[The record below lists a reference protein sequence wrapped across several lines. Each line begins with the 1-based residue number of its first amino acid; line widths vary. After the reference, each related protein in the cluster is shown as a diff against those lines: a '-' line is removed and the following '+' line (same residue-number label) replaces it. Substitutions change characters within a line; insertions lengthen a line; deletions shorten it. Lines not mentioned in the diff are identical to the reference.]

1 MGGSGIGQDEEDG
14 SEPLTS
20 SQIFHKVFPEYLAMG
35 MTFEQF
41 WQQDCSMVVAYRKA
55 YRIRQ
60 EEINRTAWLNG
71 LYMYKALTSA
81 PQFVQGFI
89 PKGTKIEPYPNKPI
103 DFTPVKPKT
112 EQEKLDDEVKAQSE
126 QIKRNMMRFMAAQQA
141 EHKKKELEVLLGS
154 NEADNG
160 AEPKNDTGEE

>member
-1 MGGSGIGQDEEDG
+1 
-14 SEPLTS
+14 
-20 SQIFHKVFPEYLAMG
+20 MG

-41 WQQDCSMVVAYRKA
+41 WQQDCSLVVAYRKA

-89 PKGTKIEPYPNKPI
+89 PKGTKIDPYPSKPI

-141 EHKKKELEVLLGS
+141 EHKKKELEALLG
-154 NEADNG
+154 DNVTEDSIG
-160 AEPKNDTGEE
+160 HTDNAEEESGHVRDTKFDP

>member
-1 MGGSGIGQDEEDG
+1 
-14 SEPLTS
+14 
-20 SQIFHKVFPEYLAMG
+20 MG

-41 WQQDCSMVVAYRKA
+41 WQQDCSLVVAYRKA

-89 PKGTKIEPYPNKPI
+89 PKGTKIEPYPSKPI
-103 DFTPVKPKT
+103 DFTPAKPKT

-154 NEADNG
+154 NEAG
-160 AEPKNDTGEE
+160 EDTDTAQSTGKE

>member
-1 MGGSGIGQDEEDG
+1 
-14 SEPLTS
+14 
-20 SQIFHKVFPEYLAMG
+20 MG

-41 WQQDCSMVVAYRKA
+41 WQQDCSLVVAYRKA

-89 PKGTKIEPYPNKPI
+89 PKGTKIEPYPSKPI

-154 NEADNG
+154 NEAG
-160 AEPKNDTGEE
+160 EDTDTAQSTGKE